1 MKRIVILIVSVF
13 LSFVVANAQTPK
25 KKTVSKKK
33 TKKVEATMTQS
44 QDTVKAVAFQP
55 DSIKVDRNRK
65 AFSSPEMVRCIIG
78 GYVSDSTLFLFA
90 REEYTNLSLLQ
101 KQNIMHQFDTSLHL
115 QKYLVYVNQQSRELW
130 ISANGNIRYLE
141 SWNNDSLQIEEYKPL
156 ELKRDGSN
164 TWFSYMGGS
173 LSGSKVSSEG
183 TLSLRIGSFLYKDI
197 IDASTSLNI
206 GRLKSGDYSQWQ
218 MDIGLSSRYYKPLN
232 LNNIRIAPYAGLGIS
247 WNITPLKYFE
257 LQLYA
262 GGCVFVGPGSL
273 DAGLQYGTQSKFSFT
288 IGYTF
293 RPGMLNTKKKK

>member
-1 MKRIVILIVSVF
+1 MIMKKVIIFVLSIF
-13 LSFVVANAQTPK
+13 LSFVVVNAQTPK
-25 KKTVSKKK
+25 KTGNKKK
-33 TKKVEATMTQS
+33 TQKVETKLIQN
-44 QDTVKAVAFQP
+44 QDTVNKVAYP
-55 DSIKVDRNRK
+55 LDSSKVSHGK
-65 AFSSPEMVRCIIG
+65 SFSSPDMVKNIIG

-90 REEYTNLSLLQ
+90 REEYENLSMAQ
-101 KQNIMHQFDTSLHL
+101 KQNLLHQFDTSLHL

-156 ELKRDGSN
+156 ELKRDGNN
-164 TWFSYMGGS
+164 TWFSYLGGS
-173 LSGSKVSSEG
+173 LSGNKASSEG

-206 GRLKSGDYSQWQ
+206 GRIKSGEYSQWQ
-218 MDIGLSSRYYKPLN
+218 LDIGLSSRFYKPLN
-232 LNNIRIAPYAGLGIS
+232 LNKIRIAPYAGLGTS
-247 WNITPLKYFE
+247 WNIKPVNFFE

-293 RPGMLNTKKKK
+293 RPGMLNSKKK